1 MMFARSLILPVLA
14 AALLLAGCA
23 TTEERLARGADAEE
37 ANAELLANCE
47 LTGAAISSSG
57 NNYHLALPPAVYA
70 TRDQAPTAG
79 RIACISLWA
88 RERDLTLNIVEA
100 R

>member
-1 MMFARSLILPVLA
+1 MIAPRIYCLSLLA
-14 AALLLAGCA
+14 AALFLAGCE
-23 TTEERLARGADAEE
+23 TTEERLARGADFEE

-47 LTGAAISSSG
+47 LTGAVISRSG
-57 NNYHLALPPAVYA
+57 SHYRLALPPAVYA
-70 TRDQAPTAG
+70 ARDQAPTAG

-88 RERDLTLNIVEA
+88 RERDLTLTVAEA